1 MYRESNADS
10 ANRVNTYD
18 GPSGS
23 GDGYA
28 AYNNEGRGRGNGR
41 NRRNGGRNNRG
52 GASNRGAPA
61 GPYKPEKFGI
71 GYDVRRNPA
80 HLKER
85 IGKVGVLIITV
96 KMGDRAL
103 MVSLCRCATI
113 RSWRETREKHSAA
126 SGAWERPD
134 ARE

>member
-96 KMGDRAL
+96 KWAMEHL
-103 MVSLCRCATI
+103 WFRCAGVL
-113 RSWRETREKHSAA
+113 R
-126 SGAWERPD
+126 
-134 ARE
+134 

>member
-1 MYRESNADS
+1 MLFPYSLWQGMYRESNADS
-10 ANRVNTYD
+10 ANRVNAYD

-96 KMGDRAL
+96 KWAMKHL
-103 MVSLCRCATI
+103 WFRCAGVL
-113 RSWRETREKHSAA
+113 R
-126 SGAWERPD
+126 
-134 ARE
+134 